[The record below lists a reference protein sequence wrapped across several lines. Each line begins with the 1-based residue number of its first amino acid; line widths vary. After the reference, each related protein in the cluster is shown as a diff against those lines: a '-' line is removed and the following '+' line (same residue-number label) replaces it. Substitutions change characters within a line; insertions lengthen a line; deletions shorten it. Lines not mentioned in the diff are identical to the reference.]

1 MSVREVIASIHAD
14 QTLDDAQRRAAVY
27 RFKVGLLLD
36 VLATGAGPRARLIG
50 RAYTHK
56 GATYLINRAWAG
68 PNNELMLDFVVN
80 GLVHQI
86 VIVNPPLIPREPTGD
101 ERSDMMSAVVEML
114 EDLPTDDAP

>member
-1 MSVREVIASIHAD
+1 VGVRDAIASIHAD
-14 QTLDDAQRRAAVY
+14 RTLDDGQRRTAVY

-36 VLATGAGPRARLIG
+36 VLANGAGPRARLIG
-50 RAYTHK
+50 RPYTHK
-56 GATYLINRAWAG
+56 GLVYLINQAWAG
-68 PNNELMLDFVVN
+68 PNNELMMDFVVN